1 MFMFCSIFEMF
12 WPSHKNGVIH
22 PMTHLSKKYY
32 AKAVQAAQYLRH
44 AEKPMRILRSISWE
58 PHIREAFFAAK
69 EQKLPQVD
77 YPKFDGA
84 RSREGIENAKALL
97 IGDHPVFAWLR
108 RVGGTLETTSEMLEN
123 LGTPKFFKYSS
134 QLYRPPNH
142 TLIDGKTRTIDLA
155 RHMDASLDGLGNE
168 KLILGREDKSLNA
181 TLFASRLREKL
192 GKYFDANMPEI
203 RLEKNL
209 SAKVLAG
216 AKRIRIHK
224 DAKFTSIDIRQ
235 LLHHEA
241 LVHVGTALNGRS
253 QKDFPILGS
262 AHAGTTEIQE
272 GLAVFAE
279 IITGAMD
286 PVRFRRLVDRVIAIH
301 MSVQGADFI
310 EVYRYFLTRTTDKTQ
325 AFEDTRRVFRGGI
338 ITGGAPFT
346 KDGVYLNGLLRVHN
360 FLRTVTKLGRA
371 DLIRLLFVGKMDL
384 EDIPALASLAA
395 SEKLVAPQVL
405 PPWIKDMRFLVSYL
419 AYSSF
424 LNQVKLP
431 GFQTYYA
438 NLLEEVPDVWGLAIS
453 P

>member
-1 MFMFCSIFEMF
+1 
-12 WPSHKNGVIH
+12 
-22 PMTHLSKKYY
+22 MTHLSDKIYGN
-32 AKAVQAAQYLRH
+32 AVQAAQHLRQ
-44 AEKPMRILRSISWE
+44 AEKPMRILRSIAWE
-58 PHIREAFFAAK
+58 PRVREDFFAANA
-69 EQKLPQVD
+69 QRLPQVN
-77 YPKFDGA
+77 YPKFNLQE
-84 RSREGIENAKALL
+84 SREHLDKARALL
-97 IGDHPVFAWLR
+97 GGDHPVLAWLR
-108 RVGGTLETTSEMLEN
+108 RGADTFETTANMLEN
-123 LGTPKFFKYSS
+123 LGTQEFYTYSS

-155 RHMDASLDGLGNE
+155 RHMDESLDGLDNTKLVMDGEGE
-168 KLILGREDKSLNA
+168 KFDA
-181 TLFASRLREKL
+181 ALFAVRLREKL
-192 GKYFDANMPEI
+192 GKYFDGDMPEI

-216 AKRIRIHK
+216 AKRIRIHE

-241 LVHVGTALNGRS
+241 LVHVGTALNGRA

-310 EVYRYFLTRTTDKTQ
+310 EVYRYFLTRTTDKVQ
-325 AFEDTRRVFRGGI
+325 AFEDTRRVFRGGVM
-338 ITGGAPFT
+338 TGGAPFT

-360 FLRTVTKLGRA
+360 FLRAVTKLGRA

-395 SEKLVAPQVL
+395 SGKLVTPQVL

-431 GFQTYYA
+431 GFQTYYE
-438 NLLEEVPDVWGLAIS
+438 NLLEEVPDVWGLAVS